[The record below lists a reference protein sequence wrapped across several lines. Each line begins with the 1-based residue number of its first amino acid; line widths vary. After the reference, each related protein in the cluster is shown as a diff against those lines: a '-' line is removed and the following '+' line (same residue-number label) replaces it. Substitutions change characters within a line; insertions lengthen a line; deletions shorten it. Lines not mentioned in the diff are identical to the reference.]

1 MRDGD
6 TATESQRLPRT
17 SCGIIRPLS
26 RRGGPTNLPRMS
38 RYSGPIRALLLL
50 LFLVFVAGCGKLFQR
65 DDPLETLPVEA
76 MYEEAKGSLM
86 GGNHGRAARYY
97 KRLIA
102 RFPYGPYTEQAQL
115 ELAYSQYK
123 ANDADEALA
132 TINRFIRTYPTHRHV
147 AYAYYLRAL
156 VNFERDNTFLD
167 RMARI
172 DQTMRDQTAVFTSFD
187 DFAELIR
194 RYPNSRYA
202 ADARLR
208 MVYLRNQM
216 ARHEM
221 NVARYYLRRGA
232 WVAAAKR
239 GQYVLE
245 HYPQSGHVPDALA
258 VMAESYTRLGQE
270 DLAADA
276 RRVLQQNDPD
286 HPWLRGDWPESG
298 GFWKRLLPLGES

>member
-1 MRDGD
+1 
-6 TATESQRLPRT
+6 
-17 SCGIIRPLS
+17 IV
-26 RRGGPTNLPRMS
+26 
-38 RYSGPIRALLLL
+38 
-50 LFLVFVAGCGKLFQR
+50 LVTGLAGCGKLFRR
-65 DDPLETLPVEA
+65 DDPLETLPVEG

-86 GGNHGRAARYY
+86 GGNHGRAVRYY
-97 KRLIA
+97 QRLIA

-115 ELAYSQYK
+115 ELAYAQYK
-123 ANDADEALA
+123 AHDADEALA
-132 TINRFIRTYPTHRHV
+132 TINRFIRTYPTHRHI

-156 VNFERDNTFLD
+156 VNFERENTFLD
-167 RMARI
+167 RLARI
-172 DQTMRDQTAVFTSFD
+172 DQTMRDQQAVFTSFD

-216 ARHEM
+216 AKHEM

-245 HYPQSGHVPDALA
+245 HYPQSGHVPD
-258 VMAESYTRLGQE
+258 
-270 DLAADA
+270 
-276 RRVLQQNDPD
+276 
-286 HPWLRGDWPESG
+286 
-298 GFWKRLLPLGES
+298 